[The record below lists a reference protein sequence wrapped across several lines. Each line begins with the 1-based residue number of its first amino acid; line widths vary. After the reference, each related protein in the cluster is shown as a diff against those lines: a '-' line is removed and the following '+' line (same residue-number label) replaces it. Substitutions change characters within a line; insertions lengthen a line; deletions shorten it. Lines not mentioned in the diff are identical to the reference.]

1 MRSAFLVYIHLSSVR
16 QCHPAIH
23 GYQLKSENKT
33 TTIRPIAHAEC
44 ALRFKGGGEL
54 VEQNAV
60 HDKIKKG
67 VMHLH
72 DPF

>member
-44 ALRFKGGGEL
+44 ALRFKGGEL

-67 VMHLH
+67 GHALA
-72 DPF
+72 

>member
-1 MRSAFLVYIHLSSVR
+1 MPNVLCVSR
-16 QCHPAIH
+16 
-23 GYQLKSENKT
+23 
-33 TTIRPIAHAEC
+33 
-44 ALRFKGGGEL
+44 GGGEL

-60 HDKIKKG
+60 HNKIKKG

>member
-1 MRSAFLVYIHLSSVR
+1 MPNVLCVSR
-16 QCHPAIH
+16 
-23 GYQLKSENKT
+23 
-33 TTIRPIAHAEC
+33 
-44 ALRFKGGGEL
+44 GGEL

-60 HDKIKKG
+60 HNKIKKG